1 MTEILILIIISLL
14 FTIVICKQFK
24 ELKVLFILSSAG
36 KNVLILIKRL
46 YDKKWKGKV
55 LQ

>member
-1 MTEILILIIISLL
+1 MTEILILIIISFL
-14 FTIVICKQFK
+14 FTIVIGMQFK

-46 YDKKWKGKV
+46 YLKKWKGKV

>member
-1 MTEILILIIISLL
+1 MTEILILIVIYFF
-14 FTIVICKQFK
+14 FTIVIGNK
-24 ELKVLFILSSAG
+24 LKVLFILSSAG